1 MKLNEFH
8 IIINNTIHFHE
19 SASYKITSF
28 LRVNISNC
36 ICRIFPTGN
45 VRCAYGSNAWF

>member
-8 IIINNTIHFHE
+8 IPSYNTIYFHE
-19 SASYKITSF
+19 SASYKIISL

-45 VRCAYGSNAWF
+45 VRCAYGSNA